1 MFTIL
6 PLQDSHPRDN
16 QAAERR
22 AEIQLAQIENSGC
35 GSPTKT
41 VREKIKDDERGRLA
55 GAVNL
60 AVEIS
65 HAHNFTSIGSAS
77 CIY

>member
-1 MFTIL
+1 MFRIL

-41 VREKIKDDERGRLA
+41 LRGKIKDDGRGRLA
-55 GAVNL
+55 GA
-60 AVEIS
+60 AETKHES
-65 HAHNFTSIGSAS
+65 G
-77 CIY
+77 C

>member
-1 MFTIL
+1 MFRIL

-41 VREKIKDDERGRLA
+41 LREKIKDDERGRLA
-55 GAVNL
+55 GASGKQTWIWL
-60 AVEIS
+60 LKLRTHTIL
-65 HAHNFTSIGSAS
+65 
-77 CIY
+77 